1 MTRNTPRPDTT
12 PATPAPRDETDATSK
27 TNATSGTRRAPS
39 ADGGIDSGPGR
50 LFTLLYG
57 VFAVGATS
65 RSVYQLASNASEA
78 PFAYTLSA
86 LSAFVY
92 VVAFVLLL
100 CWGHPGSRRALR
112 VVCLIE
118 LAGVLIVGTL
128 SLIAPE
134 LFPRTTVWSYYGV
147 GYLLMPAILPI
158 LVLRWLKQTEPAASP
173 ATA

>member
-1 MTRNTPRPDTT
+1 MTRGAERIPG
-12 PATPAPRDETDATSK
+12 A
-27 TNATSGTRRAPS
+27 GTRPEPETGP
-39 ADGGIDSGPGR
+39 GGIDSGPGR

-65 RSVYQLASNASEA
+65 RSVFQLATRASEA

-86 LSAFVY
+86 LSALIY

-100 CWGHPGSRRALR
+100 RWGHPGSRRALR

-128 SLIAPE
+128 SLVAPD
-134 LFPRTTVWSYYGV
+134 LFPHTTVWSYYGL
-147 GYLLMPAILPI
+147 GYVLMPAVLPV
-158 LVLRWLKQTEPAASP
+158 LVLRWLKRTEPAEQA

>member
-1 MTRNTPRPDTT
+1 MTRDADRSSNARHDDPRPASESQPGDV
-12 PATPAPRDETDATSK
+12 
-27 TNATSGTRRAPS
+27 G
-39 ADGGIDSGPGR
+39 SGPGR

-65 RSVYQLASNASEA
+65 RSVFQLATRASEA

-86 LSAFVY
+86 LSALIY

-100 CWGHPGSRRALR
+100 RWGHPGSRRALR

-128 SLIAPE
+128 SLVAPD
-134 LFPRTTVWSYYGV
+134 LFPHTTVWSYYGL
-147 GYLLMPAILPI
+147 GYVLMPAVLPV
-158 LVLRWLKQTEPAASP
+158 LVLRWLKRTEPAEQA